1 MSEPDVSFIKERQDS
16 QGMRNLAAKADTLP
30 QYLEKAYLEPYIVVT
45 GESPQSTPRKAPSAM
60 IVVPPERQE
69 AA

>member
-1 MSEPDVSFIKERQDS
+1 
-16 QGMRNLAAKADTLP
+16 MRNLVAKADTLP
-30 QYLEKAYLEPYIVVT
+30 PDLGKTYLESYFVVT
-45 GESPQSTPRKAPSAM
+45 GESPQFTPRKAPSAM